1 MTSTPDVLTTSS
13 SESSAEDK
21 TVVEDLPIQD
31 STSENAK
38 VSDQSIRAYLK
49 QEGANGHHESA
60 MQNDIS
66 SPHRTNGGS
75 TFEENLGE
83 TESAFENSSPQMSVL
98 PEQSEWSHCN
108 RSRPESKGVAD
119 QNAPLASA
127 SPPIASTWSH
137 RPSVDTHT
145 QIKAESVAMALRSFG
160 GGTEREEEESFGR
173 SRQSR
178 DSSLDG
184 SECSW
189 SSTHE
194 SDEISEGS
202 IHYPTI
208 SFIDR
213 LKASRIPATQLAN
226 AQPTIQVA
234 SANPPSEEKPVNNDV
249 ADVAEPSSR
258 GPSMPIV
265 VQPSPPP
272 RPKKSRLRSQP
283 AGEMS
288 GGMLSE
294 SSTGIESKDVDSEK
308 GHGNASMIARA
319 ETLSEHPLILEDES
333 TQGSRDATSDHTRE
347 SNPFEFGIGVS
358 AASTPSGIMT
368 PAIEDA
374 GIQPSSQLN
383 ETLLPS
389 EHAGIPGQMLTVPE
403 ATAGGALARELANR
417 FSSNSEI
424 LRKHHINEDGDQS
437 YFPIVPLE
445 EASTTAKAES
455 PSISDSKSVQ
465 LDPPEPVPEDV
476 RAAPIPNDTAAC
488 LPILASPI
496 LEDSR
501 TRRVET
507 HGLGLESQDNNDS
520 WNILDDY
527 VDRSPPAAATP
538 QFEDSLALKSVSIP
552 ADELPVVNTVETPV
566 VKKKASGILKIRTPA
581 QPDNSPQSIL
591 TPTSVR
597 AFQQTSPEGS
607 MSPDTHRFRAFA
619 MNFPS
624 PSQTPTKSNPV
635 KQLSTPSSG
644 RKSAEATKL
653 VQEDTL
659 HGQLAMDLTSARNPV
674 PINFLLGQ
682 STGSPIQ
689 TVGYSAVSH
698 TPPQG
703 YDRGSPSPANGKH
716 SPKAPS
722 SPFFPTRSDKPR
734 ARSFSIVEVPL
745 PLHRSDSSNSLKTAY
760 AGILQNGHV
769 ANQQRPVDEKDKVR
783 RSLSRKSSAKLSAF
797 RRKLSLR
804 SEDRP
809 DMSSIIADN
818 TQPPL
823 PTSDS
828 RRPSTATEASVEG
841 QPWKDAHGL
850 ESHSLPPLPSTP
862 KVKGDISP
870 VPIPASGVPPPTPI
884 LSPKAKAASPKSAMI
899 TPSKSPTAQP
909 TAGPVYDQYGYL
921 AEQSPIPP
929 FAAPRISDREIT
941 KLEQTL
947 VSILDLIAPSW
958 KSS

>member
-1 MTSTPDVLTTSS
+1 M
-13 SESSAEDK
+13 
-21 TVVEDLPIQD
+21 VEDLPIQK
-31 STSENAK
+31 STTENEK
-38 VSDQSIRAYLK
+38 VLDQSIQEFFKR
-49 QEGANGHHESA
+49 EGANGRHESA
-60 MQNDIS
+60 MLNDIS
-66 SPHRTNGGS
+66 SPHRTNDDS
-75 TFEENLGE
+75 ALKENLGE
-83 TESAFENSSPQMSVL
+83 TESAFENSSPQVSVL
-98 PEQSEWSHCN
+98 REQSGWSHCD
-108 RSRPESKGVAD
+108 RSCPESKGVTG
-119 QNAPLASA
+119 QIAPLAST
-127 SPPIASTWSH
+127 SPSIASTWSR
-137 RPSVDTHT
+137 RPSVDTQT
-145 QIKAESVAMALRSFG
+145 QVKAESVAMALRSFG
-160 GGTEREEEESFGR
+160 GGTEREEEDTFGR
-173 SRQSR
+173 TRQSR

-226 AQPTIQVA
+226 TQPAIQVA
-234 SANPPSEEKPVNNDV
+234 SADPPVEKESINNDV

-258 GPSMPIV
+258 GPSIPIV

-272 RPKKSRLRSQP
+272 RPQKSRLRSQL

-294 SSTGIESKDVDSEK
+294 SSTGMESKDVDSEK
-308 GHGNASMIARA
+308 SHGDASIIARA
-319 ETLSEHPLILEDES
+319 ETLSENPLILEDES
-333 TQGSRDATSDHTRE
+333 TQGSRDTTSNHTRE

-358 AASTPSGIMT
+358 AASTPSGVMT

-374 GIQPSSQLN
+374 GIQPSWQLN
-383 ETLLPS
+383 GTSSAS
-389 EHAGIPGQMLTVPE
+389 EQAGIPGQMLTVPG

-417 FSSNSEI
+417 FSSNSEV
-424 LRKHHINEDGDQS
+424 LRKHYVNEDGDQS

-455 PSISDSKSVQ
+455 PSIGYSESVQ
-465 LDPPEPVPEDV
+465 LDTPEPVPEDV
-476 RAAPIPNDTAAC
+476 RALSVPDDTAAC
-488 LPILASPI
+488 LPNLASPI
-496 LEDSR
+496 LKDSR
-501 TRRVET
+501 TRLVET
-507 HGLGLESQDNNDS
+507 HGLELESHDNNDS
-520 WNILDDY
+520 WNILNDY
-527 VDRSPPAAATP
+527 VDRSPPVAATP
-538 QFEDSLALKSVSIP
+538 QFEDSIALKSISIP
-552 ADELPVVNTVETPV
+552 ADTLPVVKTVETPV
-566 VKKKASGILKIRTPA
+566 VKEKVSGILKIRTTP

-597 AFQQTSPEGS
+597 TFQQTSPEGS

-624 PSQTPTKSNPV
+624 PSQTPVKSTPG
-635 KQLSTPSSG
+635 KQLSTPLSG
-644 RKSAEATKL
+644 QKSAEATKL

-659 HGQLAMDLTSARNPV
+659 HGQLATDLTSARNPV

-682 STGSPIQ
+682 STGSPLQ
-689 TVGYSAVSH
+689 AAGYSPVAH
-698 TPPQG
+698 TPPQAK
-703 YDRGSPSPANGKH
+703 DRGSPSPANGKH

-734 ARSFSIVEVPL
+734 TRSFSIVEVPL

-769 ANQQRPVDEKDKVR
+769 ANQQRPVDEEDKVK

-809 DMSSIIADN
+809 DMSSIVSSN
-818 TQPPL
+818 PQPPL
-823 PTSDS
+823 PDRNS

-841 QPWKDAHGL
+841 QPWKDAHGV

-862 KVKGDISP
+862 KVNGNIPP
-870 VPIPASGVPPPTPI
+870 VPIPASGVSTPNPI
-884 LSPKAKAASPKSAMI
+884 LSPETKAASPTSAMV
-899 TPSKSPTAQP
+899 TPSKSPTARP
-909 TAGPVYDQYGYL
+909 TAVPVYDQYGYV
-921 AEQSPIPP
+921 AEQSPVPP
-929 FAAPRISDREIT
+929 FAAARIPDKEIT

-947 VSILDLIAPSW
+947 VSILNLIAPSW
-958 KSS
+958 